1 MFITIGLRKAKTL
14 VTEILLSV
22 AFLSIG
28 GTGRCLAET
37 ASSNVRETMCRSSI
51 QRIAKDGL
59 NVLLAILAA
68 VSFLVVASKGS
79 PAHAA
84 VALKTSHAKVMVS
97 VRAIILVRAE
107 RISVLM
113 EYTVLTGNTLSGI
126 AQSKCGSAGDWTG
139 IYDASRKVVGNNPN
153 LILPGQRL
161 TIECSNKSALPRAG
175 SNKASSKGG
184 SYGHPYFCGDG
195 DGDGWDMPC
204 ATTPRS
210 PVTQAHSSPST
221 TKVQLTSGGSG
232 ASGCSDP
239 SGHLSASQMT
249 MLWLC
254 AGGPAWAV
262 SAALRVATCES
273 GWNTRAFNPSG
284 ASGLWQ
290 ILGQVVGGYIFDAHV
305 NALNAVAKF
314 KASGDTW
321 AQWVCKP

>member
-1 MFITIGLRKAKTL
+1 
-14 VTEILLSV
+14 
-22 AFLSIG
+22 
-28 GTGRCLAET
+28 
-37 ASSNVRETMCRSSI
+37 MCRSSI

-68 VSFLVVASKGS
+68 VSFLVMAAQGS

-84 VALKTSHAKVMVS
+84 VVLESSHAKSVS
-97 VRAIILVRAE
+97 VRAIILVHAE
-107 RISVLM
+107 RVSVLM

-126 AQSKCGSAGDWTG
+126 AQAKCGKAGDWTG

-153 LILPGQRL
+153 LIRPGQRL
-161 TIECSNKSALPRAG
+161 TIECADKTVPG
-175 SNKASSKGG
+175 TKASKVALKGG